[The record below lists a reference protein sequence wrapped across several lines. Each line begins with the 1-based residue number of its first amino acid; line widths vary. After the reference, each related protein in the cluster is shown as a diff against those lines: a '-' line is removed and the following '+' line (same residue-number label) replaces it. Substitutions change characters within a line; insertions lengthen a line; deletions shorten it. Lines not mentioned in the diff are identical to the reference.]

1 MAGTGGSFPGIGEE
15 RQLCD
20 PEARVQ
26 GAEYFQDGFEQVG
39 VSVRICFVSLFFCFA
54 FYFFLAHLI

>member
-1 MAGTGGSFPGIGEE
+1 MAGTGGSFSGIGEE

-20 PEARVQ
+20 PEAQVQ

-39 VSVRICFVSLFFCFA
+39 VSVRICFVSLCFA
-54 FYFFLAHLI
+54 LSFFLAHLI